1 MNAMSW
7 LFSLKYN
14 ETPVNAISNNPDSD
28 ILVLHALVHVQF
40 LDLGLVPAVGDI
52 VVAAGNTA
60 VVVQSREAE
69 TSNHHLEQRL
79 MPQATYYTAFAA
91 DLRSFVLAAEERS
104 IRHLEQ
110 TQTLRMART
119 TAAFAEGTVAEIDS
133 FGAFH
138 Q

>member
-1 MNAMSW
+1 MNAMPW
-7 LFSLKYN
+7 LFSLQIQRN
-14 ETPVNAISNNPDSD
+14 ARHAISNNPDPD

-52 VVAAGNTA
+52 VAAAGNTA
-60 VVVQSREAE
+60 AVVQSREAE

-79 MPQATYYTAFAA
+79 MLQVTYYTAFAA
-91 DLRSFVLAAEERS
+91 DLRSFVLAAEGRS

-119 TAAFAEGTVAEIDS
+119 TAAFVEEGTVAEIDS
-133 FGAFH
+133 FGTFH
-138 Q
+138 